1 MGRPLP
7 PTVGWSGPGP
17 GGHLLALIVLINP
30 GLVGLAKV
38 RGEQSAEI
46 VIGLRP
52 AGNGPSLTPVRG
64 TEDELVLPVDTRI
77 RFDVSAIDV
86 LHSLWVPAFRT

>member
-1 MGRPLP
+1 
-7 PTVGWSGPGP
+7 
-17 GGHLLALIVLINP
+17 
-30 GLVGLAKV
+30 
-38 RGEQSAEI
+38 
-46 VIGLRP
+46 
-52 AGNGPSLTPVRG
+52 VRG